1 MGRSVS
7 LIVIVLCLLSLSA
20 CKVDKENENGT
31 KLNELS
37 QSLDVEAFTIMGKVV
52 CAKCKGD
59 DLMDISAWE
68 ENGSSPV
75 SINSANGGNLV
86 QRFYENGEFKFEDVE
101 LLPGSKI
108 RIMVLTQ
115 DLYKAEEEVDVPDD
129 GHTIKVTITLP

>member
-1 MGRSVS
+1 MGKIIS
-7 LIVIVLCLLSLSA
+7 LIVIVLCLFSLSA
-20 CKVDKENENGT
+20 CKVDKEDENGT
-31 KLNELS
+31 KINELN
-37 QSLDVEAFTIMGKVV
+37 QSLNTEEFNIMGKVA
-52 CAKCKGD
+52 CSKCKSD
-59 DLMDISAWE
+59 DLMDISVWE

-75 SINSANGGNLV
+75 PINSANGGNLV